1 MHFRFKACCWSPA
14 DENNSTVKRLARN
27 LLGKLGDHLGLKR
40 LSSQLE
46 DAKILAGRLLADQL
60 RSAVPEHGLES
71 VEFKVF
77 SQFGEDGILQ
87 YLINRCAVTEDLR
100 TFVEFGVGD
109 YEESNTRFLLM
120 NNNWRGLVI
129 DGSDS
134 NTAHI
139 RRQSWYWRHDLTA
152 VQAFVDA
159 ENIDALISGNGFTGA
174 IGILSID
181 IDGNDYWV
189 WQAIKSVRPVIVV
202 AEYNS
207 LFGATHAVT
216 IPYDKSFVRSRAHY
230 SNLYWGASLA
240 ALDCLA
246 RSKGYVCVGSN
257 SAGNNVFFVRQD
269 FAGMLR
275 AVSPAQAYV
284 RARFRESRDAR
295 GALDYLAWE
304 ERLGLIRELPVYH
317 LDRLETIS
325 IGQIYGI

>member
-1 MHFRFKACCWSPA
+1 M
-14 DENNSTVKRLARN
+14 KRLTRY
-27 LLGKLGDHLGLKR
+27 LLSRLGSQLGLQR
-40 LSSQLE
+40 LSAQIEATQL
-46 DAKILAGRLLADQL
+46 LAGRLLAHQL
-60 RSAVPEHGLES
+60 RGVEPEPGLES

-87 YLINRCAVTEDLR
+87 YLIHKCGVSEDLR
-100 TFVEFGVGD
+100 TFVEFGVSD

-120 NNNWRGLVI
+120 NDNWRGLVF
-129 DGSDS
+129 DGSDD
-134 NTAHI
+134 NIARI

-152 VQAFVDA
+152 AQAFVDA
-159 ENIDALISGNGFTGA
+159 ENIDTLISSNGFTGS

-189 WQAIKSVRPVIVV
+189 WQAIKSVQPVIVV

-207 LFGATHAVT
+207 LFGATYAVT

-230 SNLYWGASLA
+230 SSLYWGASLA
-240 ALDCLA
+240 ALDRLA

-284 RARFRESRDAR
+284 RARFRESRDAD
-295 GALDYLAWE
+295 GALTFAAFED
-304 ERLGLIRELPVYH
+304 RLKLIRDLPVYH
-317 LDRLETIS
+317 LDRLQTVPLGELYEI
-325 IGQIYGI
+325 

>member
-1 MHFRFKACCWSPA
+1 M
-14 DENNSTVKRLARN
+14 KRLTRY
-27 LLGKLGDHLGLKR
+27 LLGRLGDSLGLQR
-40 LSSQLE
+40 LSGQVE
-46 DAKILAGRLLADQL
+46 NARILTGRLLAQQL
-60 RSAVPEHGLES
+60 RSVEPKHGLES

-87 YLINRCAVTEDLR
+87 YLIHTCGISDDLR
-100 TFVEFGVGD
+100 TFVEFGVSD

-120 NNNWRGLVI
+120 NDNWRGLVI

-134 NTAHI
+134 NIAYI
-139 RRQSWYWRHDLTA
+139 RAQPWYWRHDLTA
-152 VQAFVDA
+152 VQAFITA
-159 ENIDALISGNGFTGA
+159 ENIDVLISDNGFTGP

-189 WQAIKSVRPVIVV
+189 WRAITSVRPVIVV

-207 LFGATHAVT
+207 LFGGEHPVT
-216 IPYDKSFVRSRAHY
+216 IPYDKSFIRGHAHY

-240 ALDCLA
+240 ALERLA
-246 RSKGYVCVGSN
+246 RSKGYICVGSN

-269 FAGMLR
+269 FSGTVH

-284 RARFRESRDAR
+284 RARYREGRNTA
-295 GALDYLAWE
+295 GALTFSSWE
-304 ERLGLIRELPVYH
+304 ERLMLIRELPVYH

-325 IGQIYGI
+325 IGELYGI